1 MIGAYGALSVGVL
14 LLFLILVWLRASL
27 AQRDDLSN
35 QEGLLDHESEGL
47 EACPQ
52 EFVSRIFEGDDLKF
66 ISRFDSPKLQKY
78 FRRERNAVALLWV
91 QQTTMHIRGI
101 MRQHLET
108 SRRSKDL
115 HVATEAKIF
124 AQYAQLRFLCGIL
137 FISIGLVG
145 PQKMRGVALYAQ
157 ELTQQLG
164 HAQLELDS
172 AR

>member
-1 MIGAYGALSVGVL
+1 VTGAYGALFVGAL
-14 LLFLILVWLRASL
+14 LLFLILVWLRANL

-35 QEGLLDHESEGL
+35 HQALLSHECENL

-52 EFVSRIFEGDDLKF
+52 EFVSRIFEAEDLKF
-66 ISRFDSPKLQKY
+66 ISRFESPHLQNF

-91 QQTTMHIRGI
+91 QETTTAIRGI
-101 MRQHLET
+101 MHQHLET

-137 FISIGLVG
+137 FVSIGLVG
-145 PQKMRGVALYAQ
+145 PQKLRGVALYAQ

-172 AR
+172 AQ